1 MSETKHTPR
10 PWKVAEWTTDGGRRY
25 ISVQT
30 DYPASCRGS
39 CSIACMTGSYYTKT
53 GQPDRETSVAINRAN
68 AQLIVMAPELL
79 EVCKAVAALD
89 DGQGRANLPM
99 VAGQA
104 RAAIAA
110 ATGEYLQPVA

>member
-10 PWKVAEWTTDGGRRY
+10 PWKVVEWTTDGGRRY

-68 AQLIVMAPELL
+68 ADLIAAAPELEHEL
-79 EVCKAVAALD
+79 GGIADALTAGETVVIEPGSVKASRIA
-89 DGQGRANLPM
+89 
-99 VAGQA
+99 
-104 RAAIAA
+104 AAIAA
-110 ATGEYLQPVA
+110 ATGD